1 MLTINVLEYFERSL
15 QSHPAKVMLNDSTQ
29 TLTFQQV
36 ADLAAVL
43 AMAIIRCRDVKN
55 GPIAVY
61 LPRSNDVA
69 IANVAVLMSGNFYMN
84 IDTASPGARTRIIL
98 DNVQPQIVITSR
110 KALSDPDDLGLKEGD
125 ILYIEDFEGTTLE
138 RQEGAELRARWT
150 SLIDVDP
157 ICLINTSGS
166 TGIPKAT
173 LITHRGIIDFVEW
186 AIDRYAL
193 DSRHVVGNQSPFHF
207 DIYLFE
213 LVMCMATGAALTIL
227 PAQLFPFPARL
238 LEYMH
243 KTGIT
248 FIFWVPTIM
257 VNIAN
262 LDLLSHVS
270 LPDLRRVWFA
280 GEVFPTKSCNYW
292 RRHLPHVDFTN
303 LYGPIEITLDCTIFD
318 IDRAFNDTEPLPI
331 GRACRNT
338 GILILNDRD
347 EQAGPGEIGEL
358 CVRGTGLAAGYYN
371 DFDRTRHSFCQNP
384 LNTKYP
390 DLIYRTGDLVSTNTS
405 GEIIFLGRKDYQIK
419 HQGNRIEL
427 GEIEHVAMECTWIRN
442 CCVHYD
448 QPNKA
453 IVMFY
458 ESDASIPADVLRS
471 ELGKMLPR
479 YMIPAVYKHLAHMP
493 MNANGKIDRR
503 GLLELM
509 NHEAQN
515 DSARF

>member
-15 QSHPAKVMLNDSTQ
+15 QSHASKVMLDDSIR

-36 ADLAAVL
+36 ADLATAL
-43 AMAIIRCRDVKN
+43 AIAIIRCRHGKN

-61 LPRSNDVA
+61 LPRSTDV
-69 IANVAVLMSGNFYMN
+69 IISDVAVLMSGNFYMN
-84 IDTASPGARTRIIL
+84 IDTASPGARTRAIL
-98 DNVQPQIVITSR
+98 HNVQPQIVITSR
-110 KALSDPDDLGLKEGD
+110 KTLSDPDYLDLTKVE
-125 ILYIEDFEGTTLE
+125 ILYIEDFEGTTV
-138 RQEGAELRARWT
+138 EGQDRTELRARWT

-186 AIDRYAL
+186 AIDRYGL
-193 DSRHVVGNQSPFHF
+193 DSNHVVGNQSPFHF

-227 PAQLFPFPARL
+227 PAQLFPYPARL
-238 LEYMH
+238 LEHMH

-270 LPDLRRVWFA
+270 LPDLCRVWFA

-292 RRHLPHVDFTN
+292 RRHLPHANFTN
-303 LYGPIEITLDCTIFD
+303 LYGPIEITLDCTIYD
-318 IDRAFNDTEPLPI
+318 IDRAFDDTEPLPI

-347 EQAGPGEIGEL
+347 EQASAGEIGEL
-358 CVRGTGLAAGYYN
+358 CVRGTGLASGYYN
-371 DFDRTRHSFCQNP
+371 NFDRTRQSFCQNP

-390 DLIYRTGDLVSTNTS
+390 DLIYRTGDLVSTNSS
-405 GEIIFLGRKDYQIK
+405 GEIIFLGRKDFQVK

-427 GEIEHVAMECTWIRN
+427 GEIEHAAMECAGIRN

-458 ESDASIPADVLRS
+458 ESDASIAADTLRS
-471 ELGKMLPR
+471 ELGKRLPK
-479 YMIPAVYKHLAHMP
+479 YMIPVIYKHLTSMP

-503 GLLELM
+503 GLLELLG
-509 NHEAQN
+509 
-515 DSARF
+515 